1 MSVPS
6 VHALSIAGS
15 DPSGGAGIQADL
27 KAFAALGAY
36 GMTAIT
42 ALTVQNT
49 CGVRDVHAVPPA
61 FVDAQIDAVFDDI
74 RVDAVKIGMLG
85 DADTIAAVAD
95 CLARWQPSAIVLD
108 PVMVAKSG
116 DRLLS
121 TDAVAALRDR
131 LLPLAT
137 LITPNLPEAGDLLG
151 DSEPPR
157 DLDAMHAVAE
167 RLAGLGPKA
176 VLVKGGH
183 LRGDNA
189 TDLLFDAGHY
199 ELLYAPRLATDNTHG
214 TGCTLSSAIAALA
227 PRATNLES
235 AVCGAKRYLNA
246 VLQAADELDV
256 GRGQGPVN
264 HMEGLR
270 RPDPAAAVLSEQA
283 P

>member
-1 MSVPS
+1 MSADT

-27 KAFAALGAY
+27 KTFAALGAY

-49 CGVRDVHAVPPA
+49 VGVRDVHAPPA
-61 FVDAQIDAVFDDI
+61 AFVGAQVDAVFDDI

-85 DADTIAAVAD
+85 GTDTIEAVAG
-95 CLARWQPSAIVLD
+95 CLERWQPRTVVLD

-121 TDAVAALRDR
+121 PDAAEAVRDR

-137 LITPNLPEAGDLLG
+137 IITPNLGEARDLLG
-151 DSEPPR
+151 DAQAPG
-157 DLDAMHAVAE
+157 DIDGMYAVSE
-167 RLAGLGPKA
+167 RLAALGPKA

-183 LRGDNA
+183 LTGDSA
-189 TDLLFDAGHY
+189 ADVLYVDGAFDLLD
-199 ELLYAPRLATDNTHG
+199 APRVATNNTHG
-214 TGCTLSSAIAALA
+214 TGCTLSSAIAALVPQTA
-227 PRATNLES
+227 TLGRA
-235 AVCGAKRYLNA
+235 VHGAKRYLTA
-246 VLQAADELDV
+246 ALQAADELDV
-256 GRGQGPVN
+256 GQGHGPLN

-270 RPDPAAAVLSEQA
+270 RADPAARVLSS
-283 P
+283 